1 MQPVQIRRQR
11 DQTASEA
18 PVLCHGWVPHVEGQ
32 LPRRP
37 ADPVQ
42 PALQHVEQRLRGVP
56 EAVNHAARR
65 AAPVAAVGERAGE
78 VEPGLAERLIACRSR
93 DRN

>member
-1 MQPVQIRRQR
+1 
-11 DQTASEA
+11 
-18 PVLCHGWVPHVEGQ
+18 
-32 LPRRP
+32 
-37 ADPVQ
+37 VQ

-78 VEPGLAERLIACRSR
+78 VEPGLAERLIACRSS